1 MRRYG
6 RSDFDPFLAKRMS
19 RSWPT
24 TFASRRRQS
33 APAPIEERRRALLR
47 LVVGVSGIL
56 FSETLAA
63 EGSVVSAK
71 ACELDLEGIASKLG
85 ELLCAGEAATG

>member
-1 MRRYG
+1 
-6 RSDFDPFLAKRMS
+6 MS

-24 TFASRRRQS
+24 TFASRRRRS
-33 APAPIEERRRALLR
+33 APAPIEERRSTLLR

-63 EGSVVSAK
+63 EGAVVFAK
-71 ACELDLEGIASKLG
+71 ACELDLEGVVSKREEPLLRGKSRNWLKIVVIADAK
-85 ELLCAGEAATG
+85 

>member
-63 EGSVVSAK
+63 EGAVVFAK
-71 ACELDLEGIASKLG
+71 ACELDLEGVVSKRRSFY
-85 ELLCAGEAATG
+85 CAVKTATG

>member
-1 MRRYG
+1 
-6 RSDFDPFLAKRMS
+6 MS

-24 TFASRRRQS
+24 TFASRRRRS

-56 FSETLAA
+56 FNETLAA
-63 EGSVVSAK
+63 EGAVVSAK
-71 ACELDLEGIASKLG
+71 ACELDLEGIVSKRG
-85 ELLCAGEAATG
+85 SF